1 MIECTGEKIYYKTF
15 RVKNRFNRKS
25 KVKRFF
31 VVLAVLIVLGGLFF
45 YVNNGVFNLVADV
58 CEDYSYSVAL
68 SSINKAVMT
77 SVQDEVKYAD
87 IIHIEKNKN
96 GDISL
101 MSSDALKINTIS
113 RTVAENTEKFVKEKI
128 KDGVPV
134 PLFAFTGIKLASG
147 LGPEI
152 KYYAITVVG
161 VNCKFDGKF
170 TSVGINQT
178 LHSLYLS
185 VECKIDIEFL
195 YRKKSMVCA
204 SDVLISEAVLV
215 GSVPDVY
222 LNGGLFR

>member
-1 MIECTGEKIYYKTF
+1 MIECTDEKIYYKTF
-15 RVKNRFNRKS
+15 RVKNRSHRKG

-31 VVLAVLIVLGGLFF
+31 VVFTILTVFVCLFLHL
-45 YVNNGVFNLVADV
+45 NNGVFNLIFGL
-58 CEDYSYSVAL
+58 CEDYTYSVAL
-68 SSINKAVMT
+68 SSINKAVIT
-77 SVQDEVKYAD
+77 SIQDEIKYTD
-87 IIHIEKNKN
+87 LIRIEKNKN

-101 MSSDALKINTIS
+101 MSSDALKINAIS
-113 RTVAENTEKFVKEKI
+113 RTVAESTEKLIQEKL
-128 KDGVPV
+128 KGGVPV

-147 LGPEI
+147 FGPEV

-178 LHSLYLS
+178 LHSLYIT
-185 VECKIDIEFL
+185 VECKLDIEFL
-195 YRKKSMVCA
+195 YKKKSTVCS